1 MDRDSTQGGR
11 RDGGSWSETAR
22 RTGRQDALASRSALN
37 LIGSEYDLAMPRR
50 NGPVPYELIGRTRG
64 WSTLG
69 SRPVDS
75 ESAPIGPGRAVR
87 VPAGYLLIAAVAIV
101 AVMVGV
107 FAWGFSRGEAAARSA
122 TARTLEAAVA
132 ARSVRDPLGGGEA
145 LQRPRDL
152 DGTEPAGA
160 SPPSRDWQDS
170 DGRVTG
176 DPRRV
181 GLNYFVLAHAT
192 VETSPDLVAFCRNQ
206 GLEAHVVAD
215 HNGAL
220 RKVIVTPGYADG
232 ARRSETVQALERRI
246 RDVGLSWKAQR
257 RGNADFSGAYPELFR
272 GVPRSE

>member
-1 MDRDSTQGGR
+1 
-11 RDGGSWSETAR
+11 
-22 RTGRQDALASRSALN
+22 
-37 LIGSEYDLAMPRR
+37 MPRR

-69 SRPVDS
+69 NRPVEA
-75 ESAPIGPGRAVR
+75 ESAPIGPGRALR
-87 VPAGYLLIAAVAIV
+87 VPAGYLLIAGVAAV

-107 FAWGFSRGEAAARSA
+107 FAWGFSRGEAAARSE
-122 TARTLEAAVA
+122 TAKTLAAAVA
-132 ARSVRDPLGGGEA
+132 GRSVRDPLGEGAGGD
-145 LQRPRDL
+145 LHRDDAWEGGAVEL
-152 DGTEPAGA
+152 APDRDRIEPEPVPG
-160 SPPSRDWQDS
+160 
-170 DGRVTG
+170 G
-176 DPRRV
+176 DPRRE

-192 VETSPDLVAFCRNQ
+192 VEAAPDLVSFCRSQ

-215 HNGAL
+215 HNGVL

-272 GVPRSE
+272 GSPRSE